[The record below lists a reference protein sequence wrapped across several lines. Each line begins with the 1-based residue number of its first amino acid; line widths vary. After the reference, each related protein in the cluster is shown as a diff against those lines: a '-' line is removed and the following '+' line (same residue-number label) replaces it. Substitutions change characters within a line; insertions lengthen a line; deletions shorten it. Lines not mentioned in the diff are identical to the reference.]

1 MDVVARAIS
10 FLEATKRAPRMY
22 ATTREAMMCHIT
34 AVVYVLVDELDTIEF
49 WKKHLGFKGN
59 TYLNTQ
65 APVDDDWARGVV
77 EDALRIIGGEKQ

>member
-10 FLEATKRAPRMY
+10 FLEATHRAPRMY
-22 ATTREAMMCHIT
+22 ATTREAMMCHVT

-59 TYLNTQ
+59 TYLHPQ
-65 APVDDDWARGVV
+65 AHVQDEWARAVID
-77 EDALRIIGGEKQ
+77 DALRIIRGEKQ